1 MSNYELYY
9 LRNKL
14 NFYLL
19 FNFHQLKILNLISIN
34 FKLII
39 CIGKER
45 NFLKTKKS
53 MEAEYFEDFDSID
66 PIETI

>member
-1 MSNYELYY
+1 MSNYEFYY

-19 FNFHQLKILNLISIN
+19 IKILKLISIN